1 MWGCRCGENRFVFCS
16 IICFLLQIE
25 NNLAKMDVDNER
37 ASRYHGDVLDCIR
50 HGEGRYDYPGG
61 VYSYVGTWFVNFK
74 CNCSNKINLS
84 MQE

>member
-1 MWGCRCGENRFVFCS
+1 MVCC
-16 IICFLLQIE
+16 LLSSVGVGKTVSFFALTYYLLFTAE
-25 NNLAKMDVDNER
+25 NNLAKMYVDNER

-74 CNCSNKINLS
+74 CSCSH
-84 MQE
+84 